1 MARATRSAAAQERE
15 QPAVPRPKQPTKKRK
30 RVSLAGNDDHPPLKQ
45 HNTENGIKEERA
57 ADDDDEQPS
66 IRTLPELDLAG
77 DVPIRASDAQKV
89 LGILELVDTQGLL
102 DRVFPLPSSSLSE
115 PSTSKSQSGA
125 YSLRTLLRESSQ
137 HPLHLLRAAVKN
149 LFPIS
154 YNPRSRTASPAT
166 QQLRFCNL
174 AQSLLDQASFHSV
187 PLPLDIET
195 ILSDVPESLAGG
207 ELDPSSSSSPLSK
220 KLSHHRQRGR
230 YALMQRFPSG
240 SWWTSLSSDLVPS
253 DEKAVTDLQTAN
265 AELVAVLPSPSD
277 AALLSTSPPD
287 AKPSPTT
294 LGAYGTKKPPGTKQK
309 LPGPR
314 RVSCGSFLDYGPY
327 ASFGPSFEQ
336 DGVEVGRWTLGEVY
350 WSWEERKRRWSEER
364 LSSPTDNDKDNIS
377 SPVSRSPEVS
387 STHIVDPS
395 LSNGV
400 LADEDSFE
408 GLFSKEQIR
417 LLKGALGN
425 LEIEAAVQE
434 LLQRNARALKRLE
447 ELQNQ
452 RLMKPG
458 GFTPVEEGSEEWETA
473 QGILDSLTVLTSL
486 RPRTSGDDTPPLVPS
501 ASALRKLHRT
511 LPTAPTSGWNGTLP
525 SARSTALR
533 DDSTLYIKS
542 TATSVPSNPPA
553 TATPTPTATTPATTA
568 ASTQPYPAYPYNYA
582 TPYRPGYQY
591 KAPQAYYP
599 NAYTPQTSG
608 QTQANS
614 QYYPS
619 QHYSTQGQQQYA
631 YSWYQYAPQTP
642 TTTAAPAGA
651 TTQQTSASQPT
662 PTLPTTYASFF
673 SANAQTP
680 GQRAVANTVLAA
692 GTAGGTAK
700 AYAPTAWPTGA
711 APAGYAPQTALP
723 PHMRSMI
730 PTTQTPAVTGTY
742 PTGYGSAGYYGAY
755 PATPSPA
762 QS

>member
-45 HNTENGIKEERA
+45 RNSENGIKEERA
-57 ADDDDEQPS
+57 ADDDEQPLA

-77 DVPIRASDAQKV
+77 DVPIRASDAQKI
-89 LGILELVDTQGLL
+89 LDILELVDTQGLL
-102 DRVFPLPSSSLSE
+102 DRVFPLPSSNLSE

-195 ILSDVPESLAGG
+195 ILSDVPE
-207 ELDPSSSSSPLSK
+207 
-220 KLSHHRQRGR
+220 

-253 DEKAVTDLQTAN
+253 DEKAITDLQTAN

-277 AALLSTSPPD
+277 VDLLSISPPD
-287 AKPSPTT
+287 AKPSSTT
-294 LGAYGTKKPPGTKQK
+294 LGAYGAKKPPGTKQK

-336 DGVEVGRWTLGEVY
+336 DGVEVY
-350 WSWEERKRRWSEER
+350 WSWEERKTRWSEER
-364 LSSPTDNDKDNIS
+364 LNSSTDNDQDNIS
-377 SPVSRSPEVS
+377 SPVSRSPGAS
-387 STHIVDPS
+387 DTHIVDPS

-400 LADEDSFE
+400 LADEDSLE
-408 GLFSKEQIR
+408 GL
-417 LLKGALGN
+417 
-425 LEIEAAVQE
+425 IEAAVQE

-458 GFTPVEEGSEEWETA
+458 GFAPVEQGSEEWETA

-486 RPRTSGDDTPPLVPS
+486 RPRSSGDDTPPLVPS

-525 SARSTALR
+525 SYAIYGLS
-533 DDSTLYIKS
+533 
-542 TATSVPSNPPA
+542 
-553 TATPTPTATTPATTA
+553 ATTRPSTSSRLQLPSPLTLLLRLPLRQLRRPLQRTA

-608 QTQANS
+608 QTQASS

-619 QHYSTQGQQQYA
+619 QHYGTPGQQQYA
-631 YSWYQYAPQTP
+631 YSWYQYAAPQTP
-642 TTTAAPAGA
+642 TTTAAA
-651 TTQQTSASQPT
+651 TTQQAGASQPT

-692 GTAGGTAK
+692 GTAGGATK
-700 AYAPTAWPTGA
+700 AYAQTGWPAGA
-711 APAGYAPQTALP
+711 APAGYAPPTALP
-723 PHMRSMI
+723 PHMRSMMS
-730 PTTQTPAVTGTY
+730 TAQTPAATGTY

-755 PATPSPA
+755 QATPSPA